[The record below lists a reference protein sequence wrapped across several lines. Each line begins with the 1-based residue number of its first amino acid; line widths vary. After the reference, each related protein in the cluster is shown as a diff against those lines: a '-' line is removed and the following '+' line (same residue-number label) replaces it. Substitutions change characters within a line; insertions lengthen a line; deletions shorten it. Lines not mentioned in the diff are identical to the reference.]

1 MLWLEQLR
9 ARLLSTTAVAPVDSL
24 LVSAD
29 PQAPLADRIEWL
41 EDLLAWVRRA
51 APGARLRFL
60 LQQLDRQPEVKL
72 RVARVLRSIV
82 RDTQALDLFCE
93 TGLPRESGFVREAM
107 ARLGNELLP
116 ATPGNRDLGDALDR
130 LFPSA
135 DDVDRL
141 GSLEPE
147 IVRSLAE
154 LWQHGET
161 PEEAG
166 WNTLQADI
174 EDALGQ
180 LATRIRAIGCMPDIR
195 IRLGQR
201 SFRDLPFLKLAAAI
215 EQMLAHTANSAEST
229 NSTAAASPVAELN
242 YVRALADACDLAVDQ
257 VFARLEET
265 GVSIDLVY
273 DLERLRAHLRRL
285 DLLLPV
291 WAEPQFSP
299 QRTLA
304 FLTDVVRENHDRR
317 SLRGLTT
324 QNLRLFTQRLVEH
337 NAETGKHY
345 IARTPREYTEML
357 ARGAGGG
364 AVTALTVWVKL
375 SLVAL
380 GLAGFFEGLL
390 AAANYA
396 ASFVL
401 MQCLGF
407 TLATKQPASTAPLLA
422 EHMHQLRD
430 PKQFEELVDEV
441 AYLIRSQV
449 AAITGNLGLV
459 IPTVLLLNT
468 LFHASTGH
476 DWLAPVKA
484 AKVMGSFSPLGGCW
498 LYAAFTGV
506 LLWLASLAAGWAG
519 NWFAL
524 HQLRPALVEH
534 RQLRR
539 LLGPVWTTRLA
550 RAAEHN
556 VVGFVGNVAIGVLLG
571 MTPVVA
577 EFFSLPL
584 EVRHVT
590 LSTGQLTAAVAALG
604 SETML
609 TRPFLLAVIGI
620 AGIAV
625 LNVGVSFAL
634 ALTVAIRA
642 RAVRAP
648 ERSGFYRALRQRIYR
663 EPLTFLLPIKG
674 ADRGAEAGERPTSNV
689 QR

>member
-1 MLWLEQLR
+1 MHWLEQLR
-9 ARLLSTTAVAPVDSL
+9 ARLVSTTAVPPVDSL
-24 LVSAD
+24 LATAD
-29 PQAPLADRIEWL
+29 CLAPLADRIEWL
-41 EDLLAWVRRA
+41 EDLLSWVRRA

-60 LQQLDRQPEVKL
+60 LQQLDRQPEARL
-72 RVARVLRSIV
+72 RVARLLRSIV

-116 ATPGNRDLGDALDR
+116 AAPGNLDLGDALAR

-141 GSLEPE
+141 ESLEPE
-147 IVRSLAE
+147 VVRSLAE

-161 PEEAG
+161 PDEAG
-166 WNTLQADI
+166 WNTLHDDV

-201 SFRDLPFLKLAAAI
+201 SFRGLPFLKLATAI
-215 EQMLAHTANSAEST
+215 EQMLARTAEVTDSASR
-229 NSTAAASPVAELN
+229 VAELN

-291 WAEPQFSP
+291 WADPQFSP
-299 QRTLA
+299 ERTLA
-304 FLTDVVRENHDRR
+304 FLTDVVRENHARR
-317 SLRGLTT
+317 SLGGLTT

-345 IARTPREYTEML
+345 IARTPREYAEML
-357 ARGAGGG
+357 ASAAGGG
-364 AVTALTVWVKL
+364 AVTALTVWAKL
-375 SLVAL
+375 TLVSLA
-380 GLAGFFEGLL
+380 LAGFFEGLL
-390 AAANYA
+390 AAMNYA

-401 MQCLGF
+401 MQILGF
-407 TLATKQPASTAPLLA
+407 TLATKQPASTAPVLA
-422 EHMHQLRD
+422 DRMHELRD
-430 PKQFEELVDEV
+430 PRQLEGLVDEV
-441 AYLIRSQV
+441 VYLIRSQV
-449 AAITGNLGLV
+449 AAIAGNLGLV
-459 IPTVLLLNT
+459 IPTVLLLNA
-468 LFHASTGH
+468 LFHAASGH
-476 DWLAPVKA
+476 HWLGPIKA
-484 AKVMGSFSPLGGCW
+484 AKMMASFSPLGGCW

-506 LLWLASLAAGWAG
+506 LLWMASLASGWAG

-524 HQLRPALVEH
+524 HQFRAALMEH
-534 RQLRR
+534 RRLRR

-556 VVGFVGNVAIGVLLG
+556 VVGFVGNVAIGLLLG
-571 MTPVVA
+571 MTPAIA
-577 EFFSLPL
+577 EFFGLPI

-604 SETML
+604 PEAL
-609 TRPFLLAVIGI
+609 FTRPFVLAVVGI

-642 RAVRAP
+642 RAVRAR
-648 ERSGFYRALRQRIYR
+648 ERSGFYRALRRRIYQ
-663 EPLTFLLPIKG
+663 EPLSFLLPLRRSER
-674 ADRGAEAGERPTSNV
+674 AMEAA
-689 QR
+689 